1 MLLELRFV
9 QIGFG
14 QAGVGRDA
22 TRAEEADIHVQ
33 PAKQIVA
40 QPADQR
46 RRAPS
51 HDAAD
56 DDHANVGNER
66 QLQRRVQAV
75 GDDREIMAV
84 LDQARQLKRRRAGVK
99 KDRLAR
105 SDQARGRDGDTA
117 LFFALD
123 LLAGVEV

>member
-1 MLLELRFV
+1 MLFELCFV

-14 QAGVGRDA
+14 QAGVGRNA

-33 PAKQIVA
+33 PAQQIVA

-117 LFFALD
+117 LFFVLD
-123 LLAGVEV
+123 LLAGIEV